1 MLIKGLI
8 LKEEQGWIELRGV
21 EGEVGEGSRPVS
33 RLVSQGMLPL
43 LGTFQ
48 LPLPLEDPCAH
59 QSLIFHAGGP
69 TVEAHSQGQV
79 GGRSRA
85 EEASEPASEPGEG
98 VGLRPVTEL
107 KIVLPLKVH
116 VTPGTHAV

>member
-1 MLIKGLI
+1 
-8 LKEEQGWIELRGV
+8 
-21 EGEVGEGSRPVS
+21 
-33 RLVSQGMLPL
+33 MLPL

-69 TVEAHSQGQV
+69 TVEARSQGQV

-98 VGLRPVTEL
+98 VGFRPVTEL
-107 KIVLPLKVH
+107 KIVLPQHAGLKVH
-116 VTPGTHAV
+116 VTPDTHTHTQFSQHQQT